1 MWIVKE
7 KPQLDLVLKAHPG
20 ATGQKIEQKDRHDDA
35 LNTYSCFKEFETAN
49 FETLNPKMKFSI
61 QPTTYFISSNA
72 STLSGKI
79 CKVEESG
86 LNLLQTA
93 ETSHLNF
100 NQLTESYSVVTG
112 RATELSSC
120 PEAPENRN

>member
-1 MWIVKE
+1 MSIVKE
-7 KPQLDLVLKAHPG
+7 KPQLDLVLAHPE
-20 ATGQKIEQKDRHDDA
+20 ATGQEIEQKDRHNDA
-35 LNTYSCFKEFETAN
+35 LKIYSCFKEFETAN

-61 QPTTYFISSNA
+61 QPTTCFIPSNA

-79 CKVEESG
+79 CKVKESG

-93 ETSHLNF
+93 ETGHLNF

-112 RATELSSC
+112 RAIKLLSC
-120 PEAPENRN
+120 PETPENRN